1 MSHWPQ
7 PQEGILQIACLHT
20 ADSNILVFDA
30 AARELGLPSGLLR
43 HEVRSDLLLAAEQ
56 FGGVTPTIEKETAFA
71 LLVLS
76 RSANVVLL
84 TCSTLGPVA
93 ARLGGTS
100 AVPILRVDAALAGQ
114 AVASG
119 GKIVVLC
126 AVETTVG
133 PTTSLFEEVSEGSQ
147 ASFEVQLVPDAWAV
161 SRSAI
166 SSDTSL

>member
-1 MSHWPQ
+1 LNHWPQ
-7 PQEGILQIACLHT
+7 PQESILQIACLHT

-56 FGGVTPTIEKETAFA
+56 SGGVTPTIEKETASA

-114 AVASG
+114 AVAS
-119 GKIVVLC
+119 VVLC

-133 PTTSLFEEVSEGSQ
+133 PTTSLFEEVAEGSQ
-147 ASFEVQLVPDAWAV
+147 AAFEFNWCRTHGAV

>member
-1 MSHWPQ
+1 M
-7 PQEGILQIACLHT
+7 
-20 ADSNILVFDA
+20 
-30 AARELGLPSGLLR
+30 
-43 HEVRSDLLLAAEQ
+43 
-56 FGGVTPTIEKETAFA
+56 
-71 LLVLS
+71 
-76 RSANVVLL
+76 
-84 TCSTLGPVA
+84 
-93 ARLGGTS
+93 
-100 AVPILRVDAALAGQ
+100 PILRVDAALAGQ